1 VKPLRLLRT
10 PPLRPA
16 SASGTERDARPDA
29 ASRDAA
35 GTARPLLGS
44 TGRTLA
50 LLFPQAAP
58 AQRSRAAAIRAGAAD
73 LAAIALGG
81 WVMLAR
87 QTGVPARDT
96 LIAEDRS
103 IFLPQALL
111 HPLGSL
117 TQPYAGYLQ
126 LLPRLIAEVA
136 ARLPLRDAA
145 AGFAVAGAL
154 TASCTAVFVFHASSG
169 HIRRPELRLM
179 LAASVLLLP
188 TALLSIA
195 NSGVDAPWYLLFAT
209 FWALLWRPRSRAGM
223 AAAALFCFAAASSN
237 ALAALYLPLAAARV
251 IALPRAREHAATLG
265 WLAGGLVQLPAVL
278 TISRHTQATT
288 IGRALA
294 FYGRE
299 VILAAVAGYHGAL
312 LLRAGFGL
320 AGATAIAACVAA
332 ALAAWALVRGEPRVR
347 VLVVTGLALGL
358 ILTLVPVLATGWVA
372 SIPLPPGAIYANGTR
387 YAQAPILI
395 IDSLAIVAVDALLR
409 RGARSA
415 ERGAQTIAA
424 VLLAA
429 VLLTMWAGD
438 FRYADGRS
446 TARPWPLTRNQGRAG
461 LPPKPSRKRQDTQYA
476 SSLHKNKGVNGH
488 RSELARSRAAHM
500 SASAAGRECR
510 PDLTQPSGCHSFMTT
525 RWLP

>member
-1 VKPLRLLRT
+1 
-10 PPLRPA
+10 
-16 SASGTERDARPDA
+16 
-29 ASRDAA
+29 
-35 GTARPLLGS
+35 
-44 TGRTLA
+44 
-50 LLFPQAAP
+50 
-58 AQRSRAAAIRAGAAD
+58 
-73 LAAIALGG
+73 
-81 WVMLAR
+81 
-87 QTGVPARDT
+87 
-96 LIAEDRS
+96 
-103 IFLPQALL
+103 
-111 HPLGSL
+111 
-117 TQPYAGYLQ
+117 
-126 LLPRLIAEVA
+126 
-136 ARLPLRDAA
+136 
-145 AGFAVAGAL
+145 
-154 TASCTAVFVFHASSG
+154 
-169 HIRRPELRLM
+169 M

-372 SIPLPPGAIYANGTR
+372 SIPLPPGAIAGDRRGGRPPAPRCPKRRARRANHRRRSAGRRPAHHVGGRFPLRRRTLDR
-387 YAQAPILI
+387 P
-395 IDSLAIVAVDALLR
+395 SLATD
-409 RGARSA
+409 
-415 ERGAQTIAA
+415 
-424 VLLAA
+424 
-429 VLLTMWAGD
+429 
-438 FRYADGRS
+438 
-446 TARPWPLTRNQGRAG
+446 RNQGRAG

>member
-1 VKPLRLLRT
+1 
-10 PPLRPA
+10 
-16 SASGTERDARPDA
+16 
-29 ASRDAA
+29 
-35 GTARPLLGS
+35 
-44 TGRTLA
+44 
-50 LLFPQAAP
+50 
-58 AQRSRAAAIRAGAAD
+58 
-73 LAAIALGG
+73 
-81 WVMLAR
+81 
-87 QTGVPARDT
+87 
-96 LIAEDRS
+96 
-103 IFLPQALL
+103 
-111 HPLGSL
+111 
-117 TQPYAGYLQ
+117 
-126 LLPRLIAEVA
+126 
-136 ARLPLRDAA
+136 
-145 AGFAVAGAL
+145 
-154 TASCTAVFVFHASSG
+154 
-169 HIRRPELRLM
+169 
-179 LAASVLLLP
+179 
-188 TALLSIA
+188 
-195 NSGVDAPWYLLFAT
+195 
-209 FWALLWRPRSRAGM
+209 M